1 MATLPTRIQA
11 QASAITTTTLIH
23 IVVTGDTSQSPQGS
37 SYKATLGQLTS
48 LFGGN
53 TDLYITGGTY
63 SSGTLT
69 LTNLTGGTIT
79 IGGFYTDQDDVYVT
93 GSTLTVADNNTNT
106 QSSELI
112 YHGTP
117 IGGPYFIDTENTFIT
132 GGTYDNNTTLITFT
146 KNDGSAFTVDLS
158 SIDVNDTY
166 VTGGTNNQ
174 ATDNTN
180 LASIDL
186 LYNQDVLPGT
196 YNLPYNN
203 TFLTGG
209 TYDNNTTLITFTKND
224 GTNFTVDLSSI
235 DVNDTFVTG
244 FTYDNINTFTVS
256 RNDGVNL
263 GSTISILSGITY
275 YGDGVGLINIPISGV
290 TNLQGVLN
298 TKISGATN
306 LSSEGLFAQI
316 NGFDLEFK
324 GLTSTG
330 STLNITSDGNTVNLE
345 TILPQD
351 VFVYSGNANVSNST
365 LTFLNTT
372 GGTFTVTN
380 SAALFADNDINVTG
394 GTYNPTTGCVTFT
407 TNSGTTF
414 DVCGFLTGFTDTF
427 VTGGTYSAG
436 TAVFT
441 NNLGGTFNVTGFT
454 QPFTGNTSGDCIT
467 DLYVSNIHSCSPLNI
482 NPLDEGNVY
491 FGSTSGVTVDL
502 TNVRVGIGSTVPTSK
517 LHITNTSAD
526 NSFLVEDSA
535 NPDSTPFVI
544 DNNGNVGIGVTGT
557 TYKLDVNGT
566 TIHRD
571 SVQMVNTKEIFWSNT
586 DGIWPTSLANRIRWT
601 LNNDSAQIYAYQP
614 FSDDIDFVFKIT
626 DNANTST
633 DNYVFWIDDN
643 AGEQTDSYPLEMN
656 GLQFIVNP
664 LRRYATVPANSGAG
678 NTDFYILKQSATT
691 LSESLMFA
699 DVSTTRIGI
708 NTSSPSETLDINGK
722 TKTINFQMTSGA
734 TNGYV
739 LTSDASGNASWQ
751 VSSGGGTFTGGT
763 VTGETIFTGGLS
775 ATTISATTIGSPT
788 DCVNDLYVSN
798 IHSCSPLNINPLD
811 EGNVYFGSTSGV
823 TIDLTNVRV
832 GIGTKTPQYPLDVLG
847 TNSNLFYDPASVGG
861 IIAISGNT
869 GVPRLGVAVAASG
882 TRVSTG
888 GQWGM
893 RAWDDLSFPGYGNV
907 GDMFVYAGN
916 ETYGLNFI
924 NPVGANQGTR
934 PTEDYIRFYA
944 GQTATGTADI
954 HIQGSGSTRGFVGIN
969 NITPTERLDVVG
981 KTKTTN
987 LQMTSGATN
996 GYVLTSDAS
1005 GNASWQSGATVNIY
1019 NSDGSLT
1026 SDRTLNFTGFR
1037 NIFSG
1042 TNSNQ
1047 IVSLDVSAK
1056 SGSGNRY
1063 IRLQNKDTLFN
1074 STNEVFISSGGAGL
1088 YYSDSL
1094 VTSGQISVDAS
1105 QTYIN
1110 RTAGFANNT
1119 IFIDTAIHL
1128 NYQDAFT
1135 TTELIIQDNGFNFNG
1150 AYVLPKIDGT
1160 SGQVLTTD
1168 GSGGVTWQT
1177 SSGGVSI
1184 DPYNNLGNVNTITWD
1199 VSGNSTNYQATLTG
1213 NTTLALT
1220 NVRNG
1225 EYGTIIV
1232 QQDGVGGRTLTFG
1245 NINGSAGT
1253 HRVANGGGGVP
1264 VLTSNPGAIDILTFT
1279 YNGSVMFWT
1288 VGNDYT

>member
-11 QASAITTTTLIH
+11 QASAITTSTLIH

-63 SSGTLT
+63 SAGTLT

-93 GSTLTVADNNTNT
+93 GSTLTIADNNTNT
-106 QSSELI
+106 QSSQLI

-146 KNDGSAFTVDLS
+146 KNDGSTFTVDLS

-196 YNLPYNN
+196 YNLPYSN

-235 DVNDTFVTG
+235 DVNNTFVTG
-244 FTYDNINTFTVS
+244 FTYDNVNTFTVS

-263 GSTISILSGITY
+263 GTTISTLSGVTY

-394 GTYNPTTGCVTFT
+394 GTYNSTTGCVTFT

-414 DVCGFLTGFTDTF
+414 DVCGFLTGFTDTNF
-427 VTGGTYSAG
+427 ANADLTFNGDRNHNTNGNYLAITTDNGLYNEGWIYLDNALSANNGSWIGYGNNSIRSYNQGNEIFSSNGITANIVEFFSGGTTFNTNTVPGVYFNVQTNSDTNSLYVNGTSGNVGVG
-436 TAVFT
+436 TATPAEKLEVSGTSLFKTSLLTTGITPSFYFLDGVTTPTETTAVKSIYKEFRPTTTSSSIVVGDVSVLYPNVTSPTSAEFYSKGNLILYTGDLSLLNNPEVLTSEANVVQIQSNTGTYNGFIKSSTSVLRNLTAGGTIDKYIGFWMNGFDSDLTHNGTT
-441 NNLGGTFNVTGFT
+441 NNLYGFYMDD
-454 QPFTGNTSGDCIT
+454 QSGKPGNIPPPTNRWGVYIK
-467 DLYVSNIHSCSPLNI
+467 
-482 NPLDEGNVY
+482 DEGYNY
-491 FGSTSGVTVDL
+491 IAGSLGV
-502 TNVRVGIGSTVPTSK
+502 
-517 LHITNTSAD
+517 
-526 NSFLVEDSA
+526 
-535 NPDSTPFVI
+535 
-544 DNNGNVGIGVTGT
+544 GT
-557 TYKLDVNGT
+557 TTPTEKL
-566 TIHRD
+566 
-571 SVQMVNTKEIFWSNT
+571 E
-586 DGIWPTSLANRIRWT
+586 
-601 LNNDSAQIYAYQP
+601 
-614 FSDDIDFVFKIT
+614 
-626 DNANTST
+626 
-633 DNYVFWIDDN
+633 
-643 AGEQTDSYPLEMN
+643 
-656 GLQFIVNP
+656 
-664 LRRYATVPANSGAG
+664 
-678 NTDFYILKQSATT
+678 
-691 LSESLMFA
+691 
-699 DVSTTRIGI
+699 VS
-708 NTSSPSETLDINGK
+708 GK
-722 TKTINFQMTSGA
+722 TKTANFQMTSGA

-751 VSSGGGTFTGGT
+751 
-763 VTGETIFTGGLS
+763 
-775 ATTISATTIGSPT
+775 
-788 DCVNDLYVSN
+788 
-798 IHSCSPLNINPLD
+798 
-811 EGNVYFGSTSGV
+811 
-823 TIDLTNVRV
+823 
-832 GIGTKTPQYPLDVLG
+832 
-847 TNSNLFYDPASVGG
+847 
-861 IIAISGNT
+861 
-869 GVPRLGVAVAASG
+869 
-882 TRVSTG
+882 
-888 GQWGM
+888 
-893 RAWDDLSFPGYGNV
+893 
-907 GDMFVYAGN
+907 
-916 ETYGLNFI
+916 
-924 NPVGANQGTR
+924 
-934 PTEDYIRFYA
+934 
-944 GQTATGTADI
+944 
-954 HIQGSGSTRGFVGIN
+954 
-969 NITPTERLDVVG
+969 
-981 KTKTTN
+981 
-987 LQMTSGATN
+987 
-996 GYVLTSDAS
+996 
-1005 GNASWQSGATVNIY
+1005 
-1019 NSDGSLT
+1019 
-1026 SDRTLNFTGFR
+1026 
-1037 NIFSG
+1037 
-1042 TNSNQ
+1042 
-1047 IVSLDVSAK
+1047 
-1056 SGSGNRY
+1056 
-1063 IRLQNKDTLFN
+1063 
-1074 STNEVFISSGGAGL
+1074 
-1088 YYSDSL
+1088 
-1094 VTSGQISVDAS
+1094 
-1105 QTYIN
+1105 
-1110 RTAGFANNT
+1110 
-1119 IFIDTAIHL
+1119 
-1128 NYQDAFT
+1128 
-1135 TTELIIQDNGFNFNG
+1135 
-1150 AYVLPKIDGT
+1150 
-1160 SGQVLTTD
+1160 
-1168 GSGGVTWQT
+1168 T

-1184 DPYNNLGNVNTITWD
+1184 DPYNNLGNVNTITWS
-1199 VSGNSTNYQATLTG
+1199 VSGVSTNYQATLTG

-1225 EYGTIIV
+1225 DYGTIIV

-1245 NINGSAGT
+1245 TVNGGATT

>member
-1 MATLPTRIQA
+1 MATLPTRLQA

-23 IVVTGDTSQSPQGS
+23 IVVTGDTSQSPEGS
-37 SYKATLGQLTS
+37 SYKANLGQLSS

-63 SSGTLT
+63 STGTLT

-93 GSTLTVADNNTNT
+93 GSTLTIADNNTNT
-106 QSSELI
+106 QSSQLI

-117 IGGPYFIDTENTFIT
+117 IGGPYFIDTENTFI
-132 GGTYDNNTTLITFT
+132 
-146 KNDGSAFTVDLS
+146 
-158 SIDVNDTY
+158 
-166 VTGGTNNQ
+166 
-174 ATDNTN
+174 
-180 LASIDL
+180 
-186 LYNQDVLPGT
+186 
-196 YNLPYNN
+196 
-203 TFLTGG
+203 TGG

-244 FTYDNINTFTVS
+244 FTYDNVNTFTVS

-263 GSTISILSGITY
+263 GSTISTLSGITY

-427 VTGGTYSAG
+427 VTGGTYSSG

-526 NSFLVEDSA
+526 NSFLVEDSV

-586 DGIWPTSLANRIRWT
+586 DGIWPTSLANRIRWA

-614 FSDDIDFVFKIT
+614 ATDDIDFVFKIT
-626 DNANTST
+626 DNST
-633 DNYVFWIDDN
+633 DSRDNYVFWIDDN
-643 AGEQTDSYPLEMN
+643 GGESFDRYPLEMN

-664 LRRYATVPANSGAG
+664 FRRYATIPANSGAG
-678 NTDFYILKQSATT
+678 NTNFYVLQSGATS
-691 LSESLMFA
+691 LSQSVLFA
-699 DVSTTRIGI
+699 NTSTGNVGIG
-708 NTSSPSETLDINGK
+708 TSSPSEKLDINGK
-722 TKTINFQMTSGA
+722 TKTINLQVTSGA
-734 TNGYV
+734 TSGYV
-739 LTSDASGNASWQ
+739 LTSDSEGNAMW
-751 VSSGGGTFTGGT
+751 
-763 VTGETIFTGGLS
+763 EK
-775 ATTISATTIGSPT
+775 P
-788 DCVNDLYVSN
+788 
-798 IHSCSPLNINPLD
+798 
-811 EGNVYFGSTSGV
+811 NV
-823 TIDLTNVRV
+823 L
-832 GIGTKTPQYPLDVLG
+832 
-847 TNSNLFYDPASVGG
+847 
-861 IIAISGNT
+861 
-869 GVPRLGVAVAASG
+869 
-882 TRVSTG
+882 
-888 GQWGM
+888 
-893 RAWDDLSFPGYGNV
+893 
-907 GDMFVYAGN
+907 
-916 ETYGLNFI
+916 
-924 NPVGANQGTR
+924 
-934 PTEDYIRFYA
+934 
-944 GQTATGTADI
+944 
-954 HIQGSGSTRGFVGIN
+954 
-969 NITPTERLDVVG
+969 
-981 KTKTTN
+981 
-987 LQMTSGATN
+987 
-996 GYVLTSDAS
+996 
-1005 GNASWQSGATVNIY
+1005 
-1019 NSDGSLT
+1019 
-1026 SDRTLNFTGFR
+1026 
-1037 NIFSG
+1037 
-1042 TNSNQ
+1042 
-1047 IVSLDVSAK
+1047 
-1056 SGSGNRY
+1056 
-1063 IRLQNKDTLFN
+1063 
-1074 STNEVFISSGGAGL
+1074 
-1088 YYSDSL
+1088 
-1094 VTSGQISVDAS
+1094 
-1105 QTYIN
+1105 
-1110 RTAGFANNT
+1110 
-1119 IFIDTAIHL
+1119 
-1128 NYQDAFT
+1128 
-1135 TTELIIQDNGFNFNG
+1135 
-1150 AYVLPKIDGT
+1150 
-1160 SGQVLTTD
+1160 
-1168 GSGGVTWQT
+1168 
-1177 SSGGVSI
+1177 I
-1184 DPYNNLGNVNTITWD
+1184 DPYINLGNVDAITWD
-1199 VSGNSTNYQATLTG
+1199 LSGNSINYEVILTG
-1213 NTTLALT
+1213 NTTLDLI

-1225 EYGTIIV
+1225 ETGSLIVSQDVIGGKSITLGT
-1232 QQDGVGGRTLTFG
+1232 
-1245 NINGSAGT
+1245 INGSAGT
-1253 HRVANGGGGVP
+1253 HKVVNNGGGAITLTP
-1264 VLTSNPGAIDILTFT
+1264 TSNATDILTFT
-1279 YNGSVMFWT
+1279 YNNSTMYWMVNSNFT
-1288 VGNDYT
+1288 